1 MGWTL
6 LTFLA
11 DAEKARVWIRE
22 AMNIL
27 KIVTV
32 VRRTSRVATEQGR
45 WWREGDS
52 RKEAGNET
60 SDLLSGRRQLVPV
73 G

>member
-1 MGWTL
+1 L

-32 VRRTSRVATEQGR
+32 VKRTSRVTTEQGR
-45 WWREGDS
+45 WWRENRQHKRS
-52 RKEAGNET
+52 WNWTVRSVERKTA
-60 SDLLSGRRQLVPV
+60 LVPV